1 MARTYRMKD
10 NDPDDTEFRDRMG
23 NKTAMDISPR
33 NLKNLIKRLKMDDFT
48 GGSKLDDIIKQQ
60 RKQKKNMK
68 GKAWWHTRKVKS
80 VAVAMEVRNAN
91 G

>member
-1 MARTYRMKD
+1 MAMTY
-10 NDPDDTEFRDRMG
+10 TEDGKVRKRKG
-23 NKTAMDISPR
+23 NKVAMDISPR

-68 GKAWWHTRKVKS
+68 GKA
-80 VAVAMEVRNAN
+80 
-91 G
+91 